1 MGYLQDYSKS
11 KKIDFE
17 NALRATVLK
26 IQPCALVGIS
36 FSHQAVPV
44 ANLGQ
49 IRQHHIFLK
58 FSHFNAAK
66 SSLGGISTKKRE
78 SALKLCRLVALLPLN
93 GFWPDISLFFASG
106 TGLRESSV
114 AFLDLVDGSASRRP
128 QPEMRLFRRNQYAL
142 FPICRGGKIFEIEYT
157 STWLGE
163 KAKVAKMAAP
173 GPGDRRGSSQ

>member
-1 MGYLQDYSKS
+1 MASVRNSICHAAAGLCPLFYLGLSRNSKHISQISAKS
-11 KKIDFE
+11 KIFNFQ

-93 GFWPDISLFFASG
+93 GFWPDISLF
-106 TGLRESSV
+106 LRLV
-114 AFLDLVDGSASRRP
+114 LAF
-128 QPEMRLFRRNQYAL
+128 
-142 FPICRGGKIFEIEYT
+142 
-157 STWLGE
+157 E
-163 KAKVAKMAAP
+163 KAP
-173 GPGDRRGSSQ
+173 